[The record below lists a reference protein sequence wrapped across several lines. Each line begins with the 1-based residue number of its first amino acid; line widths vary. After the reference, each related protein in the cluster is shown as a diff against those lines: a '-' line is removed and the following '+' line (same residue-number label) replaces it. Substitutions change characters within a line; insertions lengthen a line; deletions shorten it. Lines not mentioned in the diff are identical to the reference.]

1 MKVRLETLLFLRAA
15 VCLIPILLLPQSKLL
30 QFATGAARIPLTGFR
45 DLRGGG
51 EPRLFKITRVGTKM
65 SLPQAHSCF
74 NRLDLPPYESL
85 DVLKEKLTM
94 A

>member
-1 MKVRLETLLFLRAA
+1 MVSFPL
-15 VCLIPILLLPQSKLL
+15 QSKLL

-51 EPRLFKITRVGTKM
+51 ESRLFKITRVGTKHA
-65 SLPQAHSCF
+65 LPQAHSCF
-74 NRLDLPPYESL
+74 NRLDLPPYESMA
-85 DVLKEKLTM
+85 VLKEKLTM